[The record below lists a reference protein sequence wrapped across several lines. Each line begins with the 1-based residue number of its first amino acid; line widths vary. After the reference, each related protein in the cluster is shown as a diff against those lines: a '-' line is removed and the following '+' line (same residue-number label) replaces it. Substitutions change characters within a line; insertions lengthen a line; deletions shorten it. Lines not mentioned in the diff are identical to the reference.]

1 VLFLCPEAGA
11 AAAALTRAG
20 RATAQQRQ
28 HQRPI
33 HWGDC
38 EPPAALIERYTL
50 PEMGAIWSEEAKFQS
65 WLDVEIAATEAN
77 CELGRVPAEAVA
89 TIKEKAR
96 FSVER
101 ILEIEAE
108 VRHDV
113 IAFLTNVNEHVGD
126 AGRYIH
132 VGMTSSDVLDTGVA
146 LQMKASVQL
155 LRTELDRL
163 AEALRTLAREHKA
176 TVMIGRSH
184 AIHGEP
190 ITFGFKL
197 AGWLAEVERNRE
209 RLERVVSVGQ
219 TSGAMGTYANTDPQV
234 EAIACAKLGL
244 EPDTASTQVI
254 SRDRHAEYVQTLA
267 LVGAALERFSTEIRN
282 LQRTDVLEVEE
293 NFAKGQKGSSAMP
306 HKRNPIR
313 SERISGLAR
322 VLRSYVVAALENCAL
337 WHERDISHSSVERM
351 MLPDCSATLH
361 FMLREMTAVI
371 EGLGVYPANMARNM
385 NVYGGVVFSQRVLLA
400 LVESGISREDAY
412 RIVQRNAHT
421 AWNTAGGDF
430 RANLAADGEV
440 TARLSGEQLAE
451 CFSTELHQAN
461 LEVIWQRLGI

>member
-1 VLFLCPEAGA
+1 
-11 AAAALTRAG
+11 
-20 RATAQQRQ
+20 
-28 HQRPI
+28 
-33 HWGDC
+33 
-38 EPPAALIERYTL
+38 LIERYTL
-50 PEMGAIWSEEAKFQS
+50 PAMGGIWSEQAKYQS
-65 WLDVEIAATEAN
+65 WLDVEIAATEAQ
-77 CELGRVPAEAVA
+77 CELGRVPPEALAEIRA
-89 TIKEKAR
+89 KAA

-132 VGMTSSDVLDTGVA
+132 VGMTSSDVLDTGLA
-146 LQMKASVQL
+146 LQLKASVQL
-155 LRTELDRL
+155 LRKELDAL
-163 AEALRTLAREHKA
+163 AAAIRELARQHRD

-209 RLERVVSVGQ
+209 RLERLERVVSVGQ
-219 TSGAMGTYANTDPQV
+219 ISGAMGTYANTDPKV
-234 EAIACAKLGL
+234 EAIACARLGL

-254 SRDRHAEYVQTLA
+254 ARDRHAEYVQTLA

-351 MLPDCSATLH
+351 MLPDCSVTLH
-361 FMLREMTAVI
+361 FMLRETTEVI
-371 EGLGVYPANMARNM
+371 RGLGVYPDNMARNM

-400 LVESGISREDAY
+400 LVESGLSREEAY
-412 RIVQRNAHT
+412 RVVQRNAHT
-421 AWNTAGGDF
+421 AWNQTGGDF
-430 RANLAADGEV
+430 RANLEADPEV
-440 TARLSGEQLAE
+440 TTVLSADTLAG
-451 CFSTELHQAN
+451 CFSTDLHRAN
-461 LEVIWQRLGI
+461 LGVIWERLGI

>member
-1 VLFLCPEAGA
+1 VGSAPPQPDQSRL
-11 AAAALTRAG
+11 
-20 RATAQQRQ
+20 RATQRLSARGLRQ
-28 HQRPI
+28 SGPES
-33 HWGDC
+33 
-38 EPPAALIERYTL
+38 EPAAALIERYTL

-89 TIKEKAR
+89 TIKEKAS
-96 FSVER
+96 FSVDR

-126 AGRYIH
+126 AGRHIH
-132 VGMTSSDVLDTGVA
+132 VGMTSSDVLDTGLA

-155 LRTELDRL
+155 LRSELDKL
-163 AEALRTLAREHKA
+163 ADAIRNLARAHKG

-209 RLERVVSVGQ
+209 RLERLERVVSVGQ
-219 TSGAMGTYANTDPQV
+219 ISGAMGTYANTDPRV
-234 EAIACAKLGL
+234 EAIACARLGL
-244 EPDTASTQVI
+244 TPDPASTQVI
-254 SRDRHAEYVQTLA
+254 ARDRHAEYVQTLA

-282 LQRTDVLEVEE
+282 MQRTDVLEVEE

-351 MLPDCSATLH
+351 MLPDCSVTLH

-371 EGLGVYPANMARNM
+371 EGLGIYPDNMARNM

-400 LVESGISREDAY
+400 LVESGISRENAY

-430 RANLAADGEV
+430 KANLEADPEV
-440 TARLSGEQLAE
+440 TDRLSGAQLEE
-451 CFSTELHQAN
+451 CFATELHQAN
-461 LEVIWQRLGI
+461 LGVIWERLGI

>member
-1 VLFLCPEAGA
+1 M
-11 AAAALTRAG
+11 
-20 RATAQQRQ
+20 
-28 HQRPI
+28 
-33 HWGDC
+33 
-38 EPPAALIERYTL
+38 IERYTL
-50 PEMGAIWSEEAKFQS
+50 PEMGSLWTEEAKFRS
-65 WLDVEIAATEAN
+65 WLEVEIAACQAN
-77 CELGRVPAEAVA
+77 ADLGRVPAEAMVQIRERA
-89 TIKEKAR
+89 A
-96 FSVER
+96 FSVPR

-146 LQMKASVQL
+146 LQMKASVRL
-155 LRTELDRL
+155 LRAELDKL
-163 AEALRTLAREHKA
+163 ADALRVLAREHKG

-190 ITFGFKL
+190 ITFGFKV
-197 AGWLAEVERNRE
+197 AGWLAEVVRNLERLE

-219 TSGAMGTYANTDPQV
+219 ISGAMGTYANTDPKV
-234 EAIACAKLGL
+234 EEIACARLGL
-244 EPDTASTQVI
+244 VPDTASTQVI
-254 SRDRHAEYVQTLA
+254 ARDRHAEYIQTLA
-267 LVGAALERFSTEIRN
+267 LVGASLERFSTEIRN

-351 MLPDCSATLH
+351 MLPDCSVTLH
-361 FMLREMTAVI
+361 FMLREMTDVVK
-371 EGLGVYPANMARNM
+371 GLGVYPDNMARNL

-430 RANLAADGEV
+430 RANLEGDSEV
-440 TARLSGEQLAE
+440 TSRLSPGQLEE
-451 CFSTELHQAN
+451 CFSTDLHQAN
-461 LEVIWQRLGI
+461 LNVIWERLGI